1 MVCGLGDFLYLEMYV
16 EPLLVYIIESR
27 LHGRE
32 SLFTYQRIIV
42 YMVVLHGRKIV
53 VYMSKNHCFHGCLHG
68 RESFDLIS

>member
-27 LHGRE
+27 LQGRE

-42 YMVVLHGRKIV
+42 YMVVYTVENR
-53 VYMSKNHCFHGCLHG
+53 CLHVK
-68 RESFDLIS
+68 ESLFSWLFTR